1 MEVEKVAVDVYVKWT
16 KNEAFDRY
24 HLNWKKERIDK
35 LYNILYLY
43 RKENIIENFYMY
55 ETFYMR
61 EDLRSENNE

>member
-1 MEVEKVAVDVYVKWT
+1 MVVDVYVKWN
-16 KNEAFDRY
+16 KNEAFERY

-55 ETFYMR
+55 GTFYML

>member
-1 MEVEKVAVDVYVKWT
+1 MVVDVYVKWN
-16 KNEAFDRY
+16 KNEAFERY

-55 ETFYMR
+55 GTFYMR

>member
-1 MEVEKVAVDVYVKWT
+1 MTGRKKEKVVVDVYVKWN
-16 KNEAFDRY
+16 KNEVFERY

-55 ETFYMR
+55 DYLGGEY
-61 EDLRSENNE
+61 NE

>member
-1 MEVEKVAVDVYVKWT
+1 MVVDVYVKWN
-16 KNEAFDRY
+16 KNEAFERY

>member
-1 MEVEKVAVDVYVKWT
+1 MLTYRHDGEKEVKVVVDVYVKWN
-16 KNEAFDRY
+16 KNEVFERY

-55 ETFYMR
+55 DYLGGE
-61 EDLRSENNE
+61 